1 MKKKLKPNE
10 PNYKF
15 HWIRILALKKKC
27 EKSPYAPIPAPKY
40 TGDKALLLNSSL
52 EIPDFWLGFSSIDL
66 KCN

>member
-1 MKKKLKPNE
+1 MKKRLKPNE

-15 HWIRILALKKKC
+15 HWIRILALRKTC
-27 EKSPYAPIPAPKY
+27 EKGPYAPILAPKH

-52 EIPDFWLGFSSIDL
+52 EIPDFWLEFSSIDL